1 MMIKNNLRDLY
12 MMAGA
17 AGSVLIPQAMVNTWP
32 SFFATVAPLTSKVL
46 PACTGSCGACGGT
59 CLTSIS
65 MLLWLGSC
73 KYINKK
79 S

>member
-1 MMIKNNLRDLY
+1 MMIKNNLRELY
-12 MMAGA
+12 ITAGA
-17 AGSVLIPQAMVNTWP
+17 AGSVLIPQAMVSTWP
-32 SFFATVAPLTSKVL
+32 SFFATVAPLPSNAL

-59 CLTSIS
+59 CVTSIS

-73 KYINKK
+73 IYIYKK

>member
-1 MMIKNNLRDLY
+1 MMSKNNLRDLY
-12 MMAGA
+12 MTAGA
-17 AGSVLIPQAMVNTWP
+17 AGSVLIPQALVRTWP
-32 SFFATVAPLTSKVL
+32 SFFATVAPLTSNAL
-46 PACTGSCGACGGT
+46 PVCTGSGGACGGT

-79 S
+79 I